1 MKMERRTVRMTG
13 KVAVLLI
20 ILIIAN
26 QILYGG
32 CSRPVPQER
41 VLGPPSGP
49 CNCGYVPG
57 GGN

>member
-1 MKMERRTVRMTG
+1 MERRTIRMAG

-20 ILIIAN
+20 ILIIAS

-41 VLGPPSGP
+41 VLGPASGP
-49 CNCGYVPG
+49 PTCTTYLSG